1 MNSKISKIGIAIIIS
16 IFLFIGLKGFF
27 VSVYNQEKLQ
37 IYQNKTETGEINTI
51 YVVPNNY
58 LIVKK
63 QYEEQY
69 EYGIFYIRGSNATHY
84 IGPIYSTGKSLLGL
98 RIYPSSNEV
107 WKAEMELIGK
117 SGNLQVSTF
126 EDIGEK
132 FNQLMIFRDNS
143 IELGNLEYESIDIT
157 SLDEIFAKSIIDP
170 LRRKVK

>member
-1 MNSKISKIGIAIIIS
+1 MNSLISKIVIAIIIS

-27 VSVYNQEKLQ
+27 FSVYNQEKLQ
-37 IYQNKTETGEINTI
+37 IYQYKSEIGELNTI
-51 YVVPNNY
+51 YIVPTNY
-58 LIVKK
+58 MIVKK
-63 QYEEQY
+63 QFEEQY

-98 RIYPSSNEV
+98 RIYPGSNEV
-107 WKAEMELIGK
+107 WKAEMELIEK

-143 IELGNLEYESIDIT
+143 IELGNIEYKSINVT
-157 SLDEIFAKSIIDP
+157 SIDEIFAKSIIDP
-170 LRRKVK
+170 LRKKKK